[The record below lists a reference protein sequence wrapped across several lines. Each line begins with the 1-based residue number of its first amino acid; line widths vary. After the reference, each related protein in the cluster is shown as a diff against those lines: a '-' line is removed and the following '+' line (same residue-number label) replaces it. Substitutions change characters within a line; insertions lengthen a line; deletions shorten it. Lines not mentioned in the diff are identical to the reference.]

1 MKKEFGG
8 KITKEVKL
16 RLERSS
22 NWKKK
27 RFKNLVKTKIDI
39 NLFNLPGLLY
49 RQFFKTKGRS
59 PSSPIPIKP
68 IDLSFFDDDPE
79 SFKFIWFGHSAVL
92 LNVGGKIIFIDPMM
106 GHNASPI
113 APFSVKRFSTQ
124 VLDVLD
130 ELPKIDL
137 LLLSHDHYDHLDFSS
152 IQKLKSK
159 VKNYWVSLGAKRHLL
174 KWGVHNEKVT
184 EFDWWDNSI
193 LDNIEVTFTPSRH
206 SGGRRLRDKDKTLW
220 GGWAIKSKIGS
231 VYFSGDGGYGDH
243 FKTIGN
249 KLGPFD
255 YGFIE
260 CGQYDKLWR
269 QIHMFPYESVQAA
282 QDSRVKEIIPIHWGG
297 FALALHHWKAPV
309 NDFVL
314 AAEEK
319 KGKWLVPELGG
330 IISAKIPYLQT
341 RWWDSLD

>member
-1 MKKEFGG
+1 LKKEFSG

-22 NWKKK
+22 NWKKT

-49 RQFFKTKGRS
+49 RQFFKTKGRT

-92 LNVGGKIIFIDPMM
+92 LNIGGKIIFIDPMM

-124 VLDVLD
+124 VLNVLD
-130 ELPKIDL
+130 ELPNVDL

-152 IQKLKSK
+152 IQKLKGR
-159 VKNYWVSLGAKRHLL
+159 VQNYWVSLGSKRHLVE
-174 KWGVHNEKVT
+174 WGVHDEKVV
-184 EFDWWDNSI
+184 EFDWWDS
-193 LDNIEVTFTPSRH
+193 LLFDNIEITFTPSRH
-206 SGGRRLRDKDKTLW
+206 SGGRILRDRDKTLW

-231 VYFSGDGGYGDH
+231 VYFSGDGGYGSH
-243 FKTIGN
+243 FKTIGD

-255 YGFIE
+255 FGFME
-260 CGQYDKLWR
+260 CGQYNELWR
-269 QIHMFPYESVQAA
+269 QIHMFPEESVQAA
-282 QDSRVKEIIPIHWGG
+282 QDSRISEIIPVHWAG
-297 FALALHHWKAPV
+297 FALALHHWKSPV
-309 NDFVL
+309 NDFIL
-314 AAEEK
+314 CANK
-319 KGKWLVPELGG
+319 KKCNWSVPELGQVITKSTSG
-330 IISAKIPYLQT
+330 KQV
-341 RWWDSLD
+341 RWWDNLA